1 MGVIM
6 RLGVMA
12 SFGDVD
18 LDFSVGK
25 VDIEASSIYSDAVGV
40 GVEDVA
46 DDLPVR
52 KGVVGNVL
60 LHSS

>member
-1 MGVIM
+1 
-6 RLGVMA
+6 MA